1 MKKIKLNFTQSFIPF
16 ILIFAFPSCSTD
28 NKDVS
33 SESTLKKVN
42 LSKNIE
48 AFSSYILKSNLIIQ
62 QELSKNDHLLFDANF
77 VTTLYNSK
85 NEDEIKK
92 TFENS
97 GMKNSEVILNLL
109 KKIIKEDEDTFIDI
123 TNMDDDS
130 AAETVISKKDIF
142 KKLRDKMSDKDR
154 TPGGYEYG
162 EIVSGQMGEELHGG
176 QSKID
181 VASPKGKITA
191 DDFKK
196 LRDGKKSN
204 KSEVGENIFKKMFGK
219 KEDPEVAREKDR
231 KENPSLW
238 DAGYE
243 YVNDIVGWQVPEPGQ
258 SRFRDPKDKEIEEGM
273 YGSFDDEHG
282 WYDKDDRQH
291 TGDFDFDFDEEEFSD
306 FDSLMNKHGEN
317 QRWFGPKDGKMYFD
331 KYQEKFDGKPFRVRT
346 RKNEM
351 GEGNAFSGALANAK
365 KDGKNSFEVDGKT
378 YQVKES
384 KRTNSVGEK
393 VVFTESEL
401 INFIE
406 RLVEAE
412 KVVDKGFKTAM
423 NTTKKENTSAI
434 KQVAAKMK
442 DYMKNMGTEYEE
454 NPQSFP
460 KGNKI
465 MSREDFGKEVSDDK
479 KNAYDASD
487 AVDEYIDAFAYP
499 GQTNL
504 VFDEIKP
511 DDTKIEKYLKG
522 HSTTGNAQ
530 VDEDG
535 NALGNVVP
543 SEVGEKF
550 YKNYKENLYGAEQM
564 NASYKRQPAPVDIAG
579 SEKSNG
585 NLKSLKASQQIFN
598 KLEESVEN
606 KKVISEMEKMKNLIG
621 YNRKTQ

>member
-1 MKKIKLNFTQSFIPF
+1 
-16 ILIFAFPSCSTD
+16 
-28 NKDVS
+28 
-33 SESTLKKVN
+33 
-42 LSKNIE
+42 
-48 AFSSYILKSNLIIQ
+48 
-62 QELSKNDHLLFDANF
+62 
-77 VTTLYNSK
+77 
-85 NEDEIKK
+85 
-92 TFENS
+92 
-97 GMKNSEVILNLL
+97 
-109 KKIIKEDEDTFIDI
+109 
-123 TNMDDDS
+123 MDDDS

-162 EIVSGQMGEELHGG
+162 EIVSGEVGEELHGG

-191 DDFKK
+191 ADFKK

-204 KSEVGENIFKKMFGK
+204 KSEMGENIFKRMFGK
-219 KEDPEVAREKDR
+219 KEDPEVSREQDR
-231 KENPSLW
+231 KRNPSLSRLGW
-238 DAGYE
+238 E
-243 YVNDIVGWQVPEPGQ
+243 YNDIVGWHSPDNPQGGRPPSDEEI
-258 SRFRDPKDKEIEEGM
+258 RKYHKDQEDGEIEEGM

-282 WYDKDDRQH
+282 WYDNSDRKH
-291 TGDFDFDFDEEEFSD
+291 IGNFNFDFDEEEFSD
-306 FDSLMNKHGEN
+306 FDSLMGKHGKN
-317 QRWFGPKDGKMYFD
+317 QRWFEPKDGKMFFD
-331 KYQEKFDGKPFRVRT
+331 KYQEKFGGKPFRVRT
-346 RKNEM
+346 RKSEM
-351 GEGNAFSGALANAK
+351 GENEVGEGDAFGYAVTKAKESGK
-365 KDGKNSFEVDGKT
+365 KKFEFDGKT
-378 YQVKES
+378 YPVKES
-384 KRTNSVGEK
+384 KKTNNVREK
-393 VVFTESEL
+393 VIFTESEL

-412 KVVDKGFKTAM
+412 KIVDKGFKTAM
-423 NTTKKENTSAI
+423 TATKKENTDAI

>member
-1 MKKIKLNFTQSFIPF
+1 ME
-16 ILIFAFPSCSTD
+16 
-28 NKDVS
+28 NK
-33 SESTLKKVN
+33 
-42 LSKNIE
+42 
-48 AFSSYILKSNLIIQ
+48 
-62 QELSKNDHLLFDANF
+62 
-77 VTTLYNSK
+77 
-85 NEDEIKK
+85 
-92 TFENS
+92 
-97 GMKNSEVILNLL
+97 ILNLL

-123 TNMDDDS
+123 TDMDDDS

-162 EIVSGQMGEELHGG
+162 EIVSGQMGEELTGG

-181 VASPKGKITA
+181 VAEPKGKITA
-191 DDFKK
+191 ADFKK

-204 KSEVGENIFKKMFGK
+204 KSEVEENIFKNMFGK

-231 KENPSLW
+231 KENPYLGNL
-238 DAGYE
+238 GYE
-243 YVNDIVGWQVPEPGQ
+243 YNDIVGWHVPEPGQ
-258 SRFRDPKDKEIEEGM
+258 GRFDNRDSKDMEIEEGM
-273 YGSFDDEHG
+273 YGSFGDDKRKDFKGDEYYDEKDRPVRSG
-282 WYDKDDRQH
+282 DIYGIGGDDFDTEEFDTFQQLYDKY
-291 TGDFDFDFDEEEFSD
+291 GDKQSWF
-306 FDSLMNKHGEN
+306 NKRNGETMFN
-317 QRWFGPKDGKMYFD
+317 
-331 KYQEKFDGKPFRVRT
+331 KYREMTGKPFKVKT

-351 GEGNAFSGALANAK
+351 GENEVGEGNAFSGALANAK
-365 KDGKNSFEVDGKT
+365 KDGKSSFEVDGKT

-384 KRTNSVGEK
+384 KNKNTKEK

-423 NTTKKENTSAI
+423 TATKKENTDAI

-579 SEKSNG
+579 NEKSNG

-598 KLEESVEN
+598 KLGESVEN

>member
-1 MKKIKLNFTQSFIPF
+1 ME
-16 ILIFAFPSCSTD
+16 
-28 NKDVS
+28 NK
-33 SESTLKKVN
+33 
-42 LSKNIE
+42 
-48 AFSSYILKSNLIIQ
+48 
-62 QELSKNDHLLFDANF
+62 
-77 VTTLYNSK
+77 
-85 NEDEIKK
+85 
-92 TFENS
+92 
-97 GMKNSEVILNLL
+97 ILNLL

-123 TNMDDDS
+123 TDMDDDS

-154 TPGGYEYG
+154 TPAGFEYG
-162 EIVSGQMGEELHGG
+162 EIVSGEMGE
-176 QSKID
+176 
-181 VASPKGKITA
+181 
-191 DDFKK
+191 
-196 LRDGKKSN
+196 N
-204 KSEVGENIFKKMFGK
+204 EVE
-219 KEDPEVAREKDR
+219 
-231 KENPSLW
+231 
-238 DAGYE
+238 
-243 YVNDIVGWQVPEPGQ
+243 
-258 SRFRDPKDKEIEEGM
+258 
-273 YGSFDDEHG
+273 
-282 WYDKDDRQH
+282 
-291 TGDFDFDFDEEEFSD
+291 
-306 FDSLMNKHGEN
+306 
-317 QRWFGPKDGKMYFD
+317 
-331 KYQEKFDGKPFRVRT
+331 
-346 RKNEM
+346 
-351 GEGNAFSGALANAK
+351 EGNAFSGALANAK
-365 KDGKNSFEVDGKT
+365 KDGKSSFEVDGKTYQVKEDDNNMYLGLDGHGFFDERDYKYDGDFDFDYDEEQFDDFDDFYSKHGENQRWFQKGPEGKRMFDIYKDKFGGPFKLRKKRPMGENEVEEGNAFSGALANAKKDGKSSFEVDGKT

-384 KRTNSVGEK
+384 KNRGNKEK
-393 VVFTESEL
+393 VVFTEAEL

-406 RLVEAE
+406 RLVEAD

-423 NTTKKENTSAI
+423 TATKKENTDAI

-585 NLKSLKASQQIFN
+585 NLKSLKATQQIFN

-606 KKVISEMEKMKNLIG
+606 KKVISDMEKMKNLID

>member
-1 MKKIKLNFTQSFIPF
+1 ME
-16 ILIFAFPSCSTD
+16 
-28 NKDVS
+28 NK
-33 SESTLKKVN
+33 
-42 LSKNIE
+42 
-48 AFSSYILKSNLIIQ
+48 
-62 QELSKNDHLLFDANF
+62 
-77 VTTLYNSK
+77 
-85 NEDEIKK
+85 
-92 TFENS
+92 
-97 GMKNSEVILNLL
+97 ILNLL

-123 TNMDDDS
+123 TDMDDDS

-162 EIVSGQMGEELHGG
+162 EIVSGQMGEELTGG

-181 VASPKGKITA
+181 VAEPKGKITA
-191 DDFKK
+191 ADFKK

-204 KSEVGENIFKKMFGK
+204 KSEVEENIFKNMFGK

-231 KENPSLW
+231 KENPYLGNL
-238 DAGYE
+238 GYDYDDIRGWH
-243 YVNDIVGWQVPEPGQ
+243 YVGPGQ
-258 SRFRDPKDKEIEEGM
+258 GRFDNRDSEDMEIEEGM
-273 YGSFDDEHG
+273 YGSFGDPKRKDFKGDEYYDEKDRPVRSGDIYGIGGDDFDTEEFDTFQQL
-282 WYDKDDRQH
+282 YDKY
-291 TGDFDFDFDEEEFSD
+291 GDKQSWF
-306 FDSLMNKHGEN
+306 NKRNGETMFN
-317 QRWFGPKDGKMYFD
+317 
-331 KYQEKFDGKPFRVRT
+331 KYREMTGKPFKVKT

-351 GEGNAFSGALANAK
+351 GENEVGEGNAFSGALANAK
-365 KDGKNSFEVDGKT
+365 KDGKSSFEVDGKT

-384 KRTNSVGEK
+384 KNKNTKEK

-423 NTTKKENTSAI
+423 TATKKENTDAI

-585 NLKSLKASQQIFN
+585 NLKSLKATQQIFN

-606 KKVISEMEKMKNLIG
+606 KKVISDMEKMKNLID

>member
-1 MKKIKLNFTQSFIPF
+1 ME
-16 ILIFAFPSCSTD
+16 
-28 NKDVS
+28 NK
-33 SESTLKKVN
+33 
-42 LSKNIE
+42 
-48 AFSSYILKSNLIIQ
+48 
-62 QELSKNDHLLFDANF
+62 
-77 VTTLYNSK
+77 
-85 NEDEIKK
+85 
-92 TFENS
+92 
-97 GMKNSEVILNLL
+97 ILNLL

-123 TNMDDDS
+123 TDMDDDS

-142 KKLRDKMSDKDR
+142 KKLKDKMSDKMSDKKR
-154 TPGGYEYG
+154 TPGGFEYG
-162 EIVSGQMGEELHGG
+162 EIVSGEMGEELHGG

-231 KENPSLW
+231 KENPYLGNL
-238 DAGYE
+238 GYDYDDIRGWH
-243 YVNDIVGWQVPEPGQ
+243 YVGPGQ
-258 SRFRDPKDKEIEEGM
+258 GRFDKDSEDGEIEEGMHGGQSKRGDSKTFVSEQTKDGQTYSIQKIPSGKFKIFVTNASYETPTDASTVFGVGSMWKEYSTQDEAQKVIDGVVNTDMIKSGIKEGM

-306 FDSLMNKHGEN
+306 FDSLMNKHGKN
-317 QRWFGPKDGKMYFD
+317 QRWFGKDGKMYFD
-331 KYQEKFDGKPFRVRT
+331 KYQEKFGGKPFRVRT

-351 GEGNAFSGALANAK
+351 GEGNAFSKALEIAR
-365 KDGKNSFEVDGKT
+365 KNDKPSFEVDGKT
-378 YQVKES
+378 YPVKES
-384 KRTNSVGEK
+384 KRTNSVKEK
-393 VVFTESEL
+393 VIFTESEL

-423 NTTKKENTSAI
+423 TATEKENRNAM

>member
-1 MKKIKLNFTQSFIPF
+1 ME
-16 ILIFAFPSCSTD
+16 
-28 NKDVS
+28 NK
-33 SESTLKKVN
+33 
-42 LSKNIE
+42 
-48 AFSSYILKSNLIIQ
+48 
-62 QELSKNDHLLFDANF
+62 
-77 VTTLYNSK
+77 
-85 NEDEIKK
+85 
-92 TFENS
+92 
-97 GMKNSEVILNLL
+97 ILNLL

-123 TNMDDDS
+123 TDMDDDS

-142 KKLRDKMSDKDR
+142 KKLKDKMSDKMSDKKR
-154 TPGGYEYG
+154 TPGGFEYG
-162 EIVSGQMGEELHGG
+162 EIVSGEMGEELHGG

-231 KENPSLW
+231 KENPYLGNL
-238 DAGYE
+238 GYDYDDIRGWH
-243 YVNDIVGWQVPEPGQ
+243 YVGPGQ
-258 SRFRDPKDKEIEEGM
+258 GRFDKDSEDGEIEEGM

-306 FDSLMNKHGEN
+306 FDSLMNKHGKN
-317 QRWFGPKDGKMYFD
+317 QRWFGKDGKMYFD

-351 GEGNAFSGALANAK
+351 GEGNAFSKALEIAR
-365 KDGKNSFEVDGKT
+365 KNDKPSFEVDGKT
-378 YQVKES
+378 YPVKES
-384 KRTNSVGEK
+384 KRTNSVKEK
-393 VVFTESEL
+393 VIFTESEL

-423 NTTKKENTSAI
+423 TATEKENRNAM

-465 MSREDFGKEVSDDK
+465 MSREDFGKEVSDDNK
-479 KNAYDASD
+479 KAYTASD
-487 AVDEYIDAFAYP
+487 AVGEYIDAYAYP

-504 VFDEIKP
+504 RFDEIKP
-511 DDTKIEKYLKG
+511 DNNKIEKYLKG

-530 VDEDG
+530 FDEDG

-543 SEVGEKF
+543 SKVGEKF
-550 YKNYKENLYGAEQM
+550 YKNYDENLYGAEQAE
-564 NASYKRQPAPVDIAG
+564 ASYKRQPQPVDVAG
-579 SEKSNG
+579 GEKLEG
-585 NLKSLKASQQIFN
+585 NLKSLKSAKKSQKIFD

>member
-1 MKKIKLNFTQSFIPF
+1 ME
-16 ILIFAFPSCSTD
+16 
-28 NKDVS
+28 NK
-33 SESTLKKVN
+33 
-42 LSKNIE
+42 
-48 AFSSYILKSNLIIQ
+48 
-62 QELSKNDHLLFDANF
+62 
-77 VTTLYNSK
+77 
-85 NEDEIKK
+85 
-92 TFENS
+92 
-97 GMKNSEVILNLL
+97 ILNLL

-123 TNMDDDS
+123 TDMDDDS

-142 KKLRDKMSDKDR
+142 KKLRNKMSDKDK
-154 TPGGYEYG
+154 TPAGFEYG
-162 EIVSGQMGEELHGG
+162 EIVSGEMGEDLHGR

-191 DDFKK
+191 ADFKK
-196 LRDGKKSN
+196 LRDLKKS
-204 KSEVGENIFKKMFGK
+204 EMGEN
-219 KEDPEVAREKDR
+219 
-231 KENPSLW
+231 
-238 DAGYE
+238 
-243 YVNDIVGWQVPEPGQ
+243 
-258 SRFRDPKDKEIEEGM
+258 
-273 YGSFDDEHG
+273 
-282 WYDKDDRQH
+282 
-291 TGDFDFDFDEEEFSD
+291 
-306 FDSLMNKHGEN
+306 
-317 QRWFGPKDGKMYFD
+317 
-331 KYQEKFDGKPFRVRT
+331 
-346 RKNEM
+346 EM
-351 GEGNAFSGALANAK
+351 EEGNAFSGALANAK
-365 KDGKNSFEVDGKT
+365 KDGKSSFEVDGKT

-384 KRTNSVGEK
+384 KNRGNKEK
-393 VVFTESEL
+393 VVFTEAEL

-406 RLVEAE
+406 RLVEAD

-423 NTTKKENTSAI
+423 TATKKENTDAI

-585 NLKSLKASQQIFN
+585 NLKSLKATQQIFN

-606 KKVISEMEKMKNLIG
+606 KKVISDMEKMKNLID

>member
-1 MKKIKLNFTQSFIPF
+1 MKLKKLFSRIKLF
-16 ILIFAFPSCSTD
+16 ILKQFNME
-28 NKDVS
+28 NK
-33 SESTLKKVN
+33 
-42 LSKNIE
+42 
-48 AFSSYILKSNLIIQ
+48 
-62 QELSKNDHLLFDANF
+62 
-77 VTTLYNSK
+77 
-85 NEDEIKK
+85 
-92 TFENS
+92 
-97 GMKNSEVILNLL
+97 ILNLL

-123 TNMDDDS
+123 TDMDDDS

-142 KKLRDKMSDKDR
+142 KKLKDKMSDKMSDKKR
-154 TPGGYEYG
+154 TPGGFEYG
-162 EIVSGQMGEELHGG
+162 EIVSGEMGEELHGG

-231 KENPSLW
+231 KENPYLGNL
-238 DAGYE
+238 GYDYDDIRGWH
-243 YVNDIVGWQVPEPGQ
+243 YVGPGQ
-258 SRFRDPKDKEIEEGM
+258 GRFDKDSEDGEIEEGM

-306 FDSLMNKHGEN
+306 FDSLMNKHGKN
-317 QRWFGPKDGKMYFD
+317 QRWFGKDGKMYFD
-331 KYQEKFDGKPFRVRT
+331 KYQEKFGGKPFRVRT

-351 GEGNAFSGALANAK
+351 GEGNAFSKALEIAR
-365 KDGKNSFEVDGKT
+365 KNDKPSFEVDGKT
-378 YQVKES
+378 YPVKES
-384 KRTNSVGEK
+384 KRTNSVKEK
-393 VVFTESEL
+393 VIFTESEL

-423 NTTKKENTSAI
+423 TATEKENRNAM

>member
-1 MKKIKLNFTQSFIPF
+1 ME
-16 ILIFAFPSCSTD
+16 
-28 NKDVS
+28 NK
-33 SESTLKKVN
+33 
-42 LSKNIE
+42 
-48 AFSSYILKSNLIIQ
+48 
-62 QELSKNDHLLFDANF
+62 
-77 VTTLYNSK
+77 
-85 NEDEIKK
+85 
-92 TFENS
+92 
-97 GMKNSEVILNLL
+97 ILNLL

-123 TNMDDDS
+123 TDMDDDS

-154 TPGGYEYG
+154 TRGGYEYG

-231 KENPSLW
+231 KENPYLGNL
-238 DAGYE
+238 GYDYDDIRGWH
-243 YVNDIVGWQVPEPGQ
+243 YVGPGQ
-258 SRFRDPKDKEIEEGM
+258 GRF
-273 YGSFDDEHG
+273 
-282 WYDKDDRQH
+282 DKDS
-291 TGDFDFDFDEEEFSD
+291 E
-306 FDSLMNKHGEN
+306 DSENGE
-317 QRWFGPKDGKMYFD
+317 M
-331 KYQEKFDGKPFRVRT
+331 E
-346 RKNEM
+346 
-351 GEGNAFSGALANAK
+351 EGNAFSGALANAK

-384 KRTNSVGEK
+384 KRTNSVKEK
-393 VVFTESEL
+393 VIFTESEL

-423 NTTKKENTSAI
+423 TATEKENKNAI

>member
-1 MKKIKLNFTQSFIPF
+1 ME
-16 ILIFAFPSCSTD
+16 
-28 NKDVS
+28 NK
-33 SESTLKKVN
+33 
-42 LSKNIE
+42 
-48 AFSSYILKSNLIIQ
+48 
-62 QELSKNDHLLFDANF
+62 
-77 VTTLYNSK
+77 
-85 NEDEIKK
+85 
-92 TFENS
+92 
-97 GMKNSEVILNLL
+97 ILNLL

-123 TNMDDDS
+123 TDMDDDS

-154 TPGGYEYG
+154 TPAGFEYG
-162 EIVSGQMGEELHGG
+162 EIVSGEMGEELHGG

-181 VASPKGKITA
+181 VAEPKGKITA
-191 DDFKK
+191 ADFKK

-204 KSEVGENIFKKMFGK
+204 KSEVEENIFKNMFGK

-231 KENPSLW
+231 KENPYLGNL
-238 DAGYE
+238 GYDYDDIRGWH
-243 YVNDIVGWQVPEPGQ
+243 YVGPGQ
-258 SRFRDPKDKEIEEGM
+258 GRFDNRDSEDMEIEEGM
-273 YGSFDDEHG
+273 YGSFGDPKRKDFKGDEYRDEKDRPVRSGDIYGIGGDDFDTEEFDTFQQL
-282 WYDKDDRQH
+282 YDKY
-291 TGDFDFDFDEEEFSD
+291 GDKQSWF
-306 FDSLMNKHGEN
+306 NKRNGETMFN
-317 QRWFGPKDGKMYFD
+317 
-331 KYQEKFDGKPFRVRT
+331 KYREMTGKPFKVKT

-351 GEGNAFSGALANAK
+351 GESKNRGNK
-365 KDGKNSFEVDGKT
+365 
-378 YQVKES
+378 Q
-384 KRTNSVGEK
+384 K

-406 RLVEAE
+406 RLVETE

-423 NTTKKENTSAI
+423 TATKKENTDVI

-499 GQTNL
+499 GQTNIIP
-504 VFDEIKP
+504 DEIKF

-579 SEKSNG
+579 NEKSNG

-598 KLEESVEN
+598 KLGESVEN

>member
-1 MKKIKLNFTQSFIPF
+1 MEK
-16 ILIFAFPSCSTD
+16 
-28 NKDVS
+28 
-33 SESTLKKVN
+33 E
-42 LSKNIE
+42 
-48 AFSSYILKSNLIIQ
+48 
-62 QELSKNDHLLFDANF
+62 
-77 VTTLYNSK
+77 
-85 NEDEIKK
+85 
-92 TFENS
+92 
-97 GMKNSEVILNLL
+97 ILNLL

-123 TNMDDDS
+123 TDMDDDS

-142 KKLRDKMSDKDR
+142 KKLRDKMSDKKR
-154 TPGGYEYG
+154 TPGGFEYG
-162 EIVSGQMGEELHGG
+162 EIVSGEMG
-176 QSKID
+176 
-181 VASPKGKITA
+181 
-191 DDFKK
+191 
-196 LRDGKKSN
+196 
-204 KSEVGENIFKKMFGK
+204 
-219 KEDPEVAREKDR
+219 
-231 KENPSLW
+231 
-238 DAGYE
+238 
-243 YVNDIVGWQVPEPGQ
+243 
-258 SRFRDPKDKEIEEGM
+258 EGM

-306 FDSLMNKHGEN
+306 FDSLMNKHGKN
-317 QRWFGPKDGKMYFD
+317 QRWFGPKDGKMFFD
-331 KYQEKFDGKPFRVRT
+331 KYQEKFGGKPFRVRT
-346 RKNEM
+346 RKSEMGENEM
-351 GEGNAFSGALANAK
+351 EEGNAFSGALAKAK
-365 KDGKNSFEVDGKT
+365 EEGKSSFEVDGKK

-384 KRTNSVGEK
+384 KRVVKKSNNSKEK
-393 VVFTESEL
+393 VIFTESEL

-423 NTTKKENTSAI
+423 TATKKENTDAM
-434 KQVAAKMK
+434 KQVASKMK

-454 NPQSFP
+454 NPKSFP

-479 KNAYDASD
+479 KKAYTASD

-535 NALGNVVP
+535 NGLGNVVP

-550 YKNYKENLYGAEQM
+550 YKNYEENLYGAEQM
-564 NASYKRQPAPVDIAG
+564 NASYKRQPQPVEVAG
-579 SEKSNG
+579 EEKSEG
-585 NLKSLKASQQIFN
+585 DLKSLKSTKKSQQIFD

-606 KKVISEMEKMKNLIG
+606 KKVITEMEKMKNLIG

>member
-1 MKKIKLNFTQSFIPF
+1 MEK
-16 ILIFAFPSCSTD
+16 
-28 NKDVS
+28 
-33 SESTLKKVN
+33 E
-42 LSKNIE
+42 
-48 AFSSYILKSNLIIQ
+48 
-62 QELSKNDHLLFDANF
+62 
-77 VTTLYNSK
+77 
-85 NEDEIKK
+85 
-92 TFENS
+92 
-97 GMKNSEVILNLL
+97 ILNLL

-123 TNMDDDS
+123 TDMDDDS

-142 KKLRDKMSDKDR
+142 KKLRDKMSDKKR
-154 TPGGYEYG
+154 TPGGFEYG
-162 EIVSGQMGEELHGG
+162 EIVSGEMG
-176 QSKID
+176 
-181 VASPKGKITA
+181 
-191 DDFKK
+191 
-196 LRDGKKSN
+196 
-204 KSEVGENIFKKMFGK
+204 
-219 KEDPEVAREKDR
+219 
-231 KENPSLW
+231 
-238 DAGYE
+238 
-243 YVNDIVGWQVPEPGQ
+243 
-258 SRFRDPKDKEIEEGM
+258 EGM

-306 FDSLMNKHGEN
+306 FDSLMNKHGKN
-317 QRWFGPKDGKMYFD
+317 QRWFGPKDGKMFFD
-331 KYQEKFDGKPFRVRT
+331 KYQEKFGGKPFRVRT
-346 RKNEM
+346 RKSEMGENEM
-351 GEGNAFSGALANAK
+351 EEGNAFSGALAKAK
-365 KDGKNSFEVDGKT
+365 EEGKSSFEVDGKK

-384 KRTNSVGEK
+384 KRVVKKSNNSKEK
-393 VVFTESEL
+393 VIFTESEL

-423 NTTKKENTSAI
+423 TATKKENTDAM
-434 KQVAAKMK
+434 KQVASKMK

-454 NPQSFP
+454 NPKSFP

-479 KNAYDASD
+479 KKAYTASD

-535 NALGNVVP
+535 NGLGNVVP

-550 YKNYKENLYGAEQM
+550 YKNYEENLYGAEQM
-564 NASYKRQPAPVDIAG
+564 NASYKRQPQPVEVAG
-579 SEKSNG
+579 EEKSEG
-585 NLKSLKASQQIFN
+585 DLKSLKSAKKSQQIFD

-606 KKVISEMEKMKNLIG
+606 KKVITEMEKMKNLIG

>member
-1 MKKIKLNFTQSFIPF
+1 ME
-16 ILIFAFPSCSTD
+16 
-28 NKDVS
+28 NK
-33 SESTLKKVN
+33 
-42 LSKNIE
+42 
-48 AFSSYILKSNLIIQ
+48 
-62 QELSKNDHLLFDANF
+62 
-77 VTTLYNSK
+77 
-85 NEDEIKK
+85 
-92 TFENS
+92 
-97 GMKNSEVILNLL
+97 ILNLL

-123 TNMDDDS
+123 TDMDDDS

-154 TPGGYEYG
+154 TPAGFEYG
-162 EIVSGQMGEELHGG
+162 EIVSGEMG
-176 QSKID
+176 
-181 VASPKGKITA
+181 
-191 DDFKK
+191 
-196 LRDGKKSN
+196 
-204 KSEVGENIFKKMFGK
+204 
-219 KEDPEVAREKDR
+219 
-231 KENPSLW
+231 
-238 DAGYE
+238 
-243 YVNDIVGWQVPEPGQ
+243 
-258 SRFRDPKDKEIEEGM
+258 EGM

-282 WYDKDDRQH
+282 WYDKNDRQH

-306 FDSLMNKHGEN
+306 FDSLMNKHGKN
-317 QRWFGPKDGKMYFD
+317 QKWFGPKDGKMFFD
-331 KYQEKFDGKPFRVRT
+331 KYQEKFGGKPFRVRT

-351 GEGNAFSGALANAK
+351 GENEVEEGNAFSGALANAK
-365 KDGKNSFEVDGKT
+365 KDGKSSFEVDGKT

-384 KRTNSVGEK
+384 KNKNTKEK

-423 NTTKKENTSAI
+423 NTTKKENTDAM

-479 KNAYDASD
+479 KNAYDASN

-585 NLKSLKASQQIFN
+585 NLKSLKATQQIFN

-606 KKVISEMEKMKNLIG
+606 KKVISDMEKMKNLID

>member
-1 MKKIKLNFTQSFIPF
+1 MR
-16 ILIFAFPSCSTD
+16 
-28 NKDVS
+28 
-33 SESTLKKVN
+33 
-42 LSKNIE
+42 NIE
-48 AFSSYILKSNLIIQ
+48 T
-62 QELSKNDHLLFDANF
+62 H
-77 VTTLYNSK
+77 
-85 NEDEIKK
+85 
-92 TFENS
+92 
-97 GMKNSEVILNLL
+97 
-109 KKIIKEDEDTFIDI
+109 ID
-123 TNMDDDS
+123 
-130 AAETVISKKDIF
+130 
-142 KKLRDKMSDKDR
+142 
-154 TPGGYEYG
+154 
-162 EIVSGQMGEELHGG
+162 EIVSKVLAEAISFKADNILNKAKNGITESLHGG
-176 QSKID
+176 QKKID
-181 VASPKGKITA
+181 VAEPKGKITA
-191 DDFKK
+191 ADFEK
-196 LRDGKKSN
+196 LRSKKQKSKTQAGFEHGEIVSGDVDENWDDKSDGQGWSEAN
-204 KSEVGENIFKKMFGK
+204 KLSKNEPLYRGTKFVKEDINEYSFGDTETDDDLSYNDMLPSSEDEKQIKTPHKVKNVGDKYERKVSKEFSEGEVDENMFKKMFGK

-231 KENPSLW
+231 KENPYLGNL
-238 DAGYE
+238 GYDYDDIRGWH
-243 YVNDIVGWQVPEPGQ
+243 YVGPGQ
-258 SRFRDPKDKEIEEGM
+258 GRFDKDPKDGEIEEGM

-306 FDSLMNKHGEN
+306 FDSLMNKHGKN

-331 KYQEKFDGKPFRVRT
+331 KYQEKFGGKPFRVRT

-384 KRTNSVGEK
+384 KRTNSVKEK
-393 VVFTESEL
+393 VIFTESEL

>member
-1 MKKIKLNFTQSFIPF
+1 ME
-16 ILIFAFPSCSTD
+16 
-28 NKDVS
+28 NK
-33 SESTLKKVN
+33 
-42 LSKNIE
+42 
-48 AFSSYILKSNLIIQ
+48 
-62 QELSKNDHLLFDANF
+62 
-77 VTTLYNSK
+77 
-85 NEDEIKK
+85 
-92 TFENS
+92 
-97 GMKNSEVILNLL
+97 ILNLL

-123 TNMDDDS
+123 TDMDDDS

-154 TPGGYEYG
+154 TPAGFEYG
-162 EIVSGQMGEELHGG
+162 EIVSGEMGE
-176 QSKID
+176 
-181 VASPKGKITA
+181 
-191 DDFKK
+191 
-196 LRDGKKSN
+196 
-204 KSEVGENIFKKMFGK
+204 ENIFKKMFGK

-231 KENPSLW
+231 KENPYLGNL
-238 DAGYE
+238 GYDYDDIRGWH
-243 YVNDIVGWQVPEPGQ
+243 YVGPGQ
-258 SRFRDPKDKEIEEGM
+258 GRFDNRDSEDMEIEEGM
-273 YGSFDDEHG
+273 YGSFGDPKRKDFKGDEYRDEKDRPVRSGDIYGIGGDDFDTEEFDTFQQL
-282 WYDKDDRQH
+282 YDKY
-291 TGDFDFDFDEEEFSD
+291 GDKQSWF
-306 FDSLMNKHGEN
+306 NKRNGETMFN
-317 QRWFGPKDGKMYFD
+317 
-331 KYQEKFDGKPFRVRT
+331 KYREMTGKPFKVKT

-351 GEGNAFSGALANAK
+351 GENEVGEGNAFSGALANAK
-365 KDGKNSFEVDGKT
+365 KDGKSSFEVDGKT

-384 KRTNSVGEK
+384 KNKNTKEK

-423 NTTKKENTSAI
+423 NTTKKENTDAM

-479 KNAYDASD
+479 KNAYDASN

-585 NLKSLKASQQIFN
+585 NLKSLKATQQIFN

-606 KKVISEMEKMKNLIG
+606 KKVISDMEKMKNLID

>member
-1 MKKIKLNFTQSFIPF
+1 ME
-16 ILIFAFPSCSTD
+16 
-28 NKDVS
+28 NK
-33 SESTLKKVN
+33 
-42 LSKNIE
+42 
-48 AFSSYILKSNLIIQ
+48 
-62 QELSKNDHLLFDANF
+62 
-77 VTTLYNSK
+77 
-85 NEDEIKK
+85 
-92 TFENS
+92 
-97 GMKNSEVILNLL
+97 ILNLL

-123 TNMDDDS
+123 TDMDDDS
-130 AAETVISKKDIF
+130 AAKKIMSKKDIF

-181 VASPKGKITA
+181 VATPKGKITA
-191 DDFKK
+191 ADFKK

-204 KSEVGENIFKKMFGK
+204 KSEMGENIFKRMFGK

-231 KENPSLW
+231 KENPSLSSLGW
-238 DAGYE
+238 E
-243 YVNDIVGWQVPEPGQ
+243 YNDIVGWHSPDNPQGGRPPSDEEIEKYH
-258 SRFRDPKDKEIEEGM
+258 KDREDREIEEGM

-282 WYDKDDRQH
+282 WYDNSDRKH
-291 TGDFDFDFDEEEFSD
+291 IGNFDFDFDEEEFSD

-317 QRWFGPKDGKMYFD
+317 QRWFEPKGGKMFFD
-331 KYQEKFDGKPFRVRT
+331 KYQEKFGGKPFRVRT
-346 RKNEM
+346 KKSEM
-351 GEGNAFSGALANAK
+351 GENEVEEGNAFSGALANAK
-365 KDGKNSFEVDGKT
+365 KDGKSSFEVDGKT

-384 KRTNSVGEK
+384 KNKNTKEK

-423 NTTKKENTSAI
+423 TATKKENTDAI

>member
-1 MKKIKLNFTQSFIPF
+1 ME
-16 ILIFAFPSCSTD
+16 
-28 NKDVS
+28 NK
-33 SESTLKKVN
+33 
-42 LSKNIE
+42 
-48 AFSSYILKSNLIIQ
+48 
-62 QELSKNDHLLFDANF
+62 
-77 VTTLYNSK
+77 
-85 NEDEIKK
+85 
-92 TFENS
+92 
-97 GMKNSEVILNLL
+97 ILNLL

-123 TNMDDDS
+123 TDMDDDS

-154 TPGGYEYG
+154 TPAGFEYG
-162 EIVSGQMGEELHGG
+162 EIVSGEMGE
-176 QSKID
+176 
-181 VASPKGKITA
+181 
-191 DDFKK
+191 
-196 LRDGKKSN
+196 
-204 KSEVGENIFKKMFGK
+204 
-219 KEDPEVAREKDR
+219 
-231 KENPSLW
+231 
-238 DAGYE
+238 
-243 YVNDIVGWQVPEPGQ
+243 
-258 SRFRDPKDKEIEEGM
+258 
-273 YGSFDDEHG
+273 
-282 WYDKDDRQH
+282 
-291 TGDFDFDFDEEEFSD
+291 
-306 FDSLMNKHGEN
+306 
-317 QRWFGPKDGKMYFD
+317 
-331 KYQEKFDGKPFRVRT
+331 
-346 RKNEM
+346 NEM
-351 GEGNAFSGALANAK
+351 EEGNAFSGALAKAK
-365 KDGKNSFEVDGKT
+365 EDGKSSFEVDGKT
-378 YQVKES
+378 YQVKEAKEEKFIQKATKKMEKKGTSGKFGEWCKSHGLDKNGEVTKKCIDKAMKSDDS
-384 KRTNSVGEK
+384 KVVKMANFAKNIGGFKGAKHESVNEK
-393 VVFTESEL
+393 VVFTEAEL
-401 INFIE
+401 IDFIE
-406 RLVEAE
+406 RIVEAE

-423 NTTKKENTSAI
+423 NTTKKENTDAI
-434 KQVAAKMK
+434 KQVASKMK

-465 MSREDFGKEVSDDK
+465 MSRENFGKEVSDDK

-550 YKNYKENLYGAEQM
+550 YKNYEDNLYGAEQM

-585 NLKSLKASQQIFN
+585 NLKSLKATQQIFN

-606 KKVISEMEKMKNLIG
+606 KKVISDMEKMKNLID

>member
-1 MKKIKLNFTQSFIPF
+1 ME
-16 ILIFAFPSCSTD
+16 
-28 NKDVS
+28 NK
-33 SESTLKKVN
+33 
-42 LSKNIE
+42 
-48 AFSSYILKSNLIIQ
+48 
-62 QELSKNDHLLFDANF
+62 
-77 VTTLYNSK
+77 
-85 NEDEIKK
+85 
-92 TFENS
+92 
-97 GMKNSEVILNLL
+97 ILNLL

-123 TNMDDDS
+123 TDMDDDS

-154 TPGGYEYG
+154 TPAGFEYG
-162 EIVSGQMGEELHGG
+162 EIVSGEMG
-176 QSKID
+176 
-181 VASPKGKITA
+181 
-191 DDFKK
+191 
-196 LRDGKKSN
+196 
-204 KSEVGENIFKKMFGK
+204 
-219 KEDPEVAREKDR
+219 
-231 KENPSLW
+231 
-238 DAGYE
+238 
-243 YVNDIVGWQVPEPGQ
+243 
-258 SRFRDPKDKEIEEGM
+258 EGM

-291 TGDFDFDFDEEEFSD
+291 NGDFDFDFDEEEFSD
-306 FDSLMNKHGEN
+306 FDSLMNKHGKN

-331 KYQEKFDGKPFRVRT
+331 KYQEKFGGKPFRVRT

-351 GEGNAFSGALANAK
+351 GENEVEEGNAFSGALANAK
-365 KDGKNSFEVDGKT
+365 KDGKSSFEVDGKT

-384 KRTNSVGEK
+384 KNKNTKEK

-423 NTTKKENTSAI
+423 NTTKKENTDAM

-564 NASYKRQPAPVDIAG
+564 NASYKRQPAPVDVAG

>member
-1 MKKIKLNFTQSFIPF
+1 MENKIF
-16 ILIFAFPSCSTD
+16 
-28 NKDVS
+28 
-33 SESTLKKVN
+33 
-42 LSKNIE
+42 
-48 AFSSYILKSNLIIQ
+48 
-62 QELSKNDHLLFDANF
+62 
-77 VTTLYNSK
+77 
-85 NEDEIKK
+85 
-92 TFENS
+92 
-97 GMKNSEVILNLL
+97 NLL

-123 TNMDDDS
+123 TDMDDDS
-130 AAETVISKKDIF
+130 AAKTVISKKDIF
-142 KKLRDKMSDKDR
+142 KKLKDKMSDKDR
-154 TPGGYEYG
+154 TPGGFEYG
-162 EIVSGQMGEELHGG
+162 EIVSGEMG
-176 QSKID
+176 
-181 VASPKGKITA
+181 
-191 DDFKK
+191 
-196 LRDGKKSN
+196 
-204 KSEVGENIFKKMFGK
+204 
-219 KEDPEVAREKDR
+219 
-231 KENPSLW
+231 
-238 DAGYE
+238 
-243 YVNDIVGWQVPEPGQ
+243 
-258 SRFRDPKDKEIEEGM
+258 EGM

-306 FDSLMNKHGEN
+306 FDSLMNKHGKN
-317 QRWFGPKDGKMYFD
+317 QRWFGPKDGKMFFD
-331 KYQEKFDGKPFRVRT
+331 KYQEKFGGKPFRVRT
-346 RKNEM
+346 KKSEMGENEM

-365 KDGKNSFEVDGKT
+365 KDGKSSFEVDGKK
-378 YQVKES
+378 YQVKEN
-384 KRTNSVGEK
+384 KNFKEK
-393 VVFTESEL
+393 VIFTESEL

-423 NTTKKENTSAI
+423 NTTKKENTEAI
-434 KQVAAKMK
+434 KQVASKMK

-460 KGNKI
+460 KGNKS
-465 MSREDFGKEVSDDK
+465 MSRENFGKEVSDDK
-479 KNAYDASD
+479 KKAYKASD
-487 AVDEYIDAFAYP
+487 AVEEYIDAFAYP

-550 YKNYKENLYGAEQM
+550 YKNYQDNLFGIEQQK
-564 NASYKRQPAPVDIAG
+564 ASYKRQKQPVEVAG
-579 SEKSNG
+579 EETTEGSMKT
-585 NLKSLKASQQIFN
+585 LKSVKKTQKIFD

>member
-1 MKKIKLNFTQSFIPF
+1 ME
-16 ILIFAFPSCSTD
+16 
-28 NKDVS
+28 NK
-33 SESTLKKVN
+33 
-42 LSKNIE
+42 
-48 AFSSYILKSNLIIQ
+48 
-62 QELSKNDHLLFDANF
+62 
-77 VTTLYNSK
+77 
-85 NEDEIKK
+85 
-92 TFENS
+92 
-97 GMKNSEVILNLL
+97 ILNLL

-123 TNMDDDS
+123 TDMDDDS

-154 TPGGYEYG
+154 TPAGFEYG
-162 EIVSGQMGEELHGG
+162 EIVSGQMGEELTGG

-181 VASPKGKITA
+181 VAEPKGKITA
-191 DDFKK
+191 ADFKK

-204 KSEVGENIFKKMFGK
+204 KSEVEENIFKNMFGK

-231 KENPSLW
+231 KENPYLGNL
-238 DAGYE
+238 GYDYDDIRGWH
-243 YVNDIVGWQVPEPGQ
+243 YVGPGQ
-258 SRFRDPKDKEIEEGM
+258 GRFDNRDSEDMEIEEGM
-273 YGSFDDEHG
+273 YGSFGDPKRKDFKGDEYYDEKDRPVRSGDIYGIGGDDFDTEEFDTFQQL
-282 WYDKDDRQH
+282 YDKY
-291 TGDFDFDFDEEEFSD
+291 GDKQSWF
-306 FDSLMNKHGEN
+306 NKRNGETMFN
-317 QRWFGPKDGKMYFD
+317 
-331 KYQEKFDGKPFRVRT
+331 KYREMTGKPFKVKT

-351 GEGNAFSGALANAK
+351 GENEVGEGNAFSGALANAK
-365 KDGKNSFEVDGKT
+365 KDGKSSFEVDGKT

-384 KRTNSVGEK
+384 KNKNTKEK

-423 NTTKKENTSAI
+423 TATKKENTDAI

-585 NLKSLKASQQIFN
+585 NLKSLKATQQIFN

-606 KKVISEMEKMKNLIG
+606 KKVISDMEKMKNLID

>member
-1 MKKIKLNFTQSFIPF
+1 
-16 ILIFAFPSCSTD
+16 
-28 NKDVS
+28 
-33 SESTLKKVN
+33 
-42 LSKNIE
+42 
-48 AFSSYILKSNLIIQ
+48 
-62 QELSKNDHLLFDANF
+62 
-77 VTTLYNSK
+77 
-85 NEDEIKK
+85 
-92 TFENS
+92 
-97 GMKNSEVILNLL
+97 
-109 KKIIKEDEDTFIDI
+109 
-123 TNMDDDS
+123 
-130 AAETVISKKDIF
+130 
-142 KKLRDKMSDKDR
+142 
-154 TPGGYEYG
+154 
-162 EIVSGQMGEELHGG
+162 
-176 QSKID
+176 
-181 VASPKGKITA
+181 
-191 DDFKK
+191 
-196 LRDGKKSN
+196 
-204 KSEVGENIFKKMFGK
+204 
-219 KEDPEVAREKDR
+219 
-231 KENPSLW
+231 
-238 DAGYE
+238 
-243 YVNDIVGWQVPEPGQ
+243 
-258 SRFRDPKDKEIEEGM
+258 
-273 YGSFDDEHG
+273 
-282 WYDKDDRQH
+282 
-291 TGDFDFDFDEEEFSD
+291 
-306 FDSLMNKHGEN
+306 MNKHGKN
-317 QRWFGPKDGKMYFD
+317 QRWFGKDGKMYFD
-331 KYQEKFDGKPFRVRT
+331 KYQEKFGGKPFRVRT

-351 GEGNAFSGALANAK
+351 GEGNAFSKALEIAR
-365 KDGKNSFEVDGKT
+365 KNDKPSFEVDGKT
-378 YQVKES
+378 YPVKES
-384 KRTNSVGEK
+384 KRTNSVKEK
-393 VVFTESEL
+393 VIFTESEL

-423 NTTKKENTSAI
+423 TATEKENRNAM

-479 KNAYDASD
+479 KNAYDASE

>member
-1 MKKIKLNFTQSFIPF
+1 ME
-16 ILIFAFPSCSTD
+16 
-28 NKDVS
+28 NK
-33 SESTLKKVN
+33 
-42 LSKNIE
+42 
-48 AFSSYILKSNLIIQ
+48 
-62 QELSKNDHLLFDANF
+62 
-77 VTTLYNSK
+77 
-85 NEDEIKK
+85 
-92 TFENS
+92 
-97 GMKNSEVILNLL
+97 ILNLL

-123 TNMDDDS
+123 TDMDDDS

-154 TPGGYEYG
+154 TPAGFEYG
-162 EIVSGQMGEELHGG
+162 EIVSGQMGEELTGG

-181 VASPKGKITA
+181 VAEPKGKITA
-191 DDFKK
+191 ADFKK

-204 KSEVGENIFKKMFGK
+204 KSEVEENIFKNMFGK

-231 KENPSLW
+231 KENPYLGNL
-238 DAGYE
+238 GYDYDDIRGWH
-243 YVNDIVGWQVPEPGQ
+243 YVGPGQ
-258 SRFRDPKDKEIEEGM
+258 GRFDNRDSEDMEIEEGM
-273 YGSFDDEHG
+273 YGSFGDPKRKDFKGDEYYDEKDRPVRSGDIYGIGGDDFDTEEFDTFQQL
-282 WYDKDDRQH
+282 YDKY
-291 TGDFDFDFDEEEFSD
+291 GDKQSWF
-306 FDSLMNKHGEN
+306 NKRDGETMFN
-317 QRWFGPKDGKMYFD
+317 
-331 KYQEKFDGKPFRVRT
+331 KYREMTGKPFKVKT

-351 GEGNAFSGALANAK
+351 GENEVGEGNAFSGALANAK
-365 KDGKNSFEVDGKT
+365 KDGKSSFEVDGKT

-384 KRTNSVGEK
+384 KNKNTKEK

-423 NTTKKENTSAI
+423 TATKKENTDAI

-585 NLKSLKASQQIFN
+585 NLKSLKATQQIFN

-606 KKVISEMEKMKNLIG
+606 KKVISDMEKMKNLID